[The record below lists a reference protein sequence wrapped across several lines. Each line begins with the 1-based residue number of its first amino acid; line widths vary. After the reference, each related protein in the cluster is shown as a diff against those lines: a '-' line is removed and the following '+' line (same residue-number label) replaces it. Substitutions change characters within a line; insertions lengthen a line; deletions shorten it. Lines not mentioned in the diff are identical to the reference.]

1 MFQFAKTLD
10 SDLCKNNPNAFIVFG
25 DNLICKG
32 KAGEAIIRDEI
43 NAFGVPTKRL
53 PSMDSHAFFSDKED
67 EYLAVKN
74 KLIFLWTAHTSGKN
88 IILPESQIG
97 TGLAKLNIYSPKI
110 NELISRFYA
119 SVKNVVSLN
128 DKASE
133 IILFAKNKPE
143 LWDIIKEA
151 NKDKIH
157 ELKRILD

>member
-1 MFQFAKTLD
+1 M
-10 SDLCKNNPNAFIVFG
+10 
-25 DNLICKG
+25 
-32 KAGEAIIRDEI
+32 
-43 NAFGVPTKRL
+43 
-53 PSMDSHAFFSDKED
+53 
-67 EYLAVKN
+67 
-74 KLIFLWTAHTSGKN
+74 WTAHTSGKN